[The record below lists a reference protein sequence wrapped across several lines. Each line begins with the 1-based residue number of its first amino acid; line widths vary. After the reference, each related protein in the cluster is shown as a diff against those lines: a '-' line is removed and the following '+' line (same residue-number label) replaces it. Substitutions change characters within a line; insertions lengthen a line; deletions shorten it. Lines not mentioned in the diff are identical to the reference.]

1 MFRQSLAVAWDHRRV
16 LGAAG
21 DSKGSGQMLLVAG
34 FTARAQGSTL
44 PCGKGRGQGKAPSAC
59 QINLRLFT

>member
-1 MFRQSLAVAWDHRRV
+1 MAWDHKRV

-34 FTARAQGSTL
+34 FTARVQGSTL
-44 PCGKGRGQGKAPSAC
+44 PCGKGRGQGMVQSAC